1 MIVIPSLGGDAR
13 PARSPRHDVKKTA
26 SGLLGRGGG
35 KRRRLLIG
43 VGGGDGGGDAHR
55 DARCRP

>member
-26 SGLLGRGGG
+26 SGLLGRGGEEAALII
-35 KRRRLLIG
+35 RRRG
-43 VGGGDGGGDAHR
+43 WWWGGDAHR
-55 DARCRP
+55 DARCLP